1 VALVALPA
9 GIPGIRAPL
18 TAYPDT
24 AGPILA
30 VAQAALRGPS
40 SLSEA
45 ERELLAT
52 AVSVENQCWFCARS
66 HGAAARVLLG
76 SDAAWVDDV
85 LDGRTPAGVP
95 AKLAALVDLARAVAR
110 SCHGATPD
118 VEAACRRAGATDR
131 DLHDTVLVAAAF
143 SLFNRYVD
151 GLGAPEP
158 SDPAAYVP
166 MGERLAR
173 SGYR

>member
-1 VALVALPA
+1 MSLIPLP
-9 GIPGIRAPL
+9 PDQTGIRAPL
-18 TAYPDT
+18 SAYPET
-24 AGPILA
+24 AGALLGL
-30 VAQAALRGPS
+30 AQAALRGPS
-40 SLSEA
+40 SLETG

-66 HGAAARVLLG
+66 HGEAARVLLG
-76 SDAAWVDDV
+76 PNGPWVDAV
-85 LDGRTPAGVP
+85 LEGRDPNGMP
-95 AKLAALVDLARAVAR
+95 PKLTALVALARSLAR
-110 SCHGATPD
+110 SCQGASPD
-118 VEAACRRAGATDR
+118 LEARCRAAGATDR

-158 SDPAAYVP
+158 DRAAYGP